1 MLVCSIKKALPSSQL
16 NCRSSFSFLRNEL
29 VLLLDL
35 ELIRCSDVDERG
47 RNLTYSNFLTLVK
60 KEKSKKAQM
69 ERPMTPHEREQ
80 VRIKEQNRL
89 DEEQRLLDKKACEA
103 RLVANPPPT
112 IEAREGQSAPSLE
125 PASKPA
131 RLSTSSII
139 TSALLSFFVYLPCYI
154 IVFNVLL
161 ILCIFLPILGIP
173 LVGAVGWYLYK
184 RDEPKREAKR
194 KLEEKRYQEQ
204 FAKEQKEHQEKEA
217 QRKAEA
223 EARQKV
229 YLREMNDYVKLS
241 SLRPF
246 EFERC
251 ISDLYRRFGF
261 TVRQTAPTG
270 DGGKD
275 AILWK
280 GGEKYLLEC
289 KKYSTEQLVGR
300 PEVQKFHSALITEN
314 AQLGFFV
321 TTSGFSK
328 GAEEYVKKYK
338 LPIELIDMKHLSSL
352 IMQAVNS

>member
-1 MLVCSIKKALPSSQL
+1 
-16 NCRSSFSFLRNEL
+16 
-29 VLLLDL
+29 
-35 ELIRCSDVDERG
+35 
-47 RNLTYSNFLTLVK
+47 
-60 KEKSKKAQM
+60 
-69 ERPMTPHEREQ
+69 MTPPEREQ

-103 RLVANPPPT
+103 RLIANPPPPPT
-112 IEAREGQSAPSLE
+112 IEAREGLPAPSLG
-125 PASKPA
+125 PTSLAKS
-131 RLSTSSII
+131 STSSVIMD
-139 TSALLSFFVYLPCYI
+139 AVLSVFVYLPCYI
-154 IVFNVLL
+154 IVFNGLL

-184 RDEPKREAKR
+184 MGEPKRKAKR
-194 KLEEKRYQEQ
+194 KLEEKRYQDQ
-204 FAKEQKEHQEKEA
+204 LAKEQKEHQEKEA

-223 EARQKV
+223 RQKA

-241 SLRPF
+241 SLHPF

-261 TVRQTAPTG
+261 TVRQTSQTG

-289 KKYSTEQLVGR
+289 KKYSKEQLVGR

-314 AQLGFFV
+314 ARLGFFV

-328 GAEEYVKKYK
+328 GAEEYVNAYK
-338 LPIELIDMKHLSSL
+338 LPIELRDMKNLSAL
-352 IMQAVNS
+352 IIQAVNS